1 MLCPSLECICDTL
14 LWKATTRAVC
24 QALWF
29 GFDKVKEGQES
40 NWNESWNQAW
50 LKLPAVKNAVGE
62 ERPPLQDGNHNT
74 TLAKHNSY
82 AGS

>member
-1 MLCPSLECICDTL
+1 MHLWYFCP
-14 LWKATTRAVC
+14 KATTHAVR

-29 GFDKVKEGQES
+29 GFDKVKEGREF
-40 NWNESWNQAW
+40 NWNESWNQAS

-62 ERPPLQDGNHNT
+62 ERPPSQDGNHNT

-82 AGS
+82 AEW